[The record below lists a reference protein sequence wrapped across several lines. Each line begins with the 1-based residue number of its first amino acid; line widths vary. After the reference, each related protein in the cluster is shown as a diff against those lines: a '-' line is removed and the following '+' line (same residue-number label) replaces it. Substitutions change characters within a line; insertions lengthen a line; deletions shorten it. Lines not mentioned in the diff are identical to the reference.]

1 MILSDEFPTSAY
13 KLGAD
18 IVIES
23 AHKTLPAMTQ
33 TAFLHV
39 QGDKVSVKDVPIGK
53 VESVIDYE
61 GNRTILVKPYADF
74 DKISYVTLVG
84 DGK

>member
-1 MILSDEFPTSAY
+1 MQKPVSYTHLDVY
-13 KLGAD
+13 KR
-18 IVIES
+18 
-23 AHKTLPAMTQ
+23 Q
-33 TAFLHV
+33 TV
-39 QGDKVSVKDVPIGK
+39 DSVS
-53 VESVIDYE
+53 DYE

>member
-1 MILSDEFPTSAY
+1 M
-13 KLGAD
+13 K
-18 IVIES
+18 VR
-23 AHKTLPAMTQ
+23 
-33 TAFLHV
+33 FLELY
-39 QGDKVSVKDVPIGK
+39 Q

>member
-1 MILSDEFPTSAY
+1 MVTSGLDE
-13 KLGAD
+13 
-18 IVIES
+18 
-23 AHKTLPAMTQ
+23 
-33 TAFLHV
+33 
-39 QGDKVSVKDVPIGK
+39 VSVKDVPIGK

-74 DKISYVTLVG
+74 DKISYVSLVG